1 MVFGNKTDTILN
13 DISVDKL
20 SSKDRTKAIY
30 NTLSKHKG
38 SESEQWLKDYYKKK
52 LEELRSKKSH
62 AEGLDKVPE
71 DDYIANLHEGEM
83 VVPKKGADDL
93 REIGEDL
100 EEDESESKISDEK
113 GNKNKK
119 HSLVDKL
126 FGSKD
131 GKNKVFLEE

>member
-1 MVFGNKTDTILN
+1 MARGKRKVAERDYEKL
-13 DISVDKL
+13 ISSTKECIEKL
-20 SSKDRTKAIY
+20 ETKSVEIR
-30 NTLSKHKG
+30 
-38 SESEQWLKDYYKKK
+38 
-52 LEELRSKKSH
+52 EELRSKKSH

-113 GNKNKK
+113 GNKNN
-119 HSLVDKL
+119 LLPFV
-126 FGSKD
+126 
-131 GKNKVFLEE
+131 